1 MSDPASTPER
11 IVVVGASLA
20 GLRAVE
26 QLRRLGFDNSLVV
39 VGDEPHLPYDRTS
52 LTKSVLTGR
61 VAAGSTQLAV
71 RDDVEA
77 EWVLGVPAV
86 GLDRQDQQVVL
97 ADGQRLPYD
106 RVLVSTG
113 MHARPWT
120 VDGAAAA
127 GRVVTLRTRA
137 DAEDLQARLTAGPR
151 RIVIIGAGFIG
162 SEVAS
167 SCRELGI
174 DVTVVER
181 ADAPLQGA
189 LGRVVGPRTTALHR
203 SHGVDLRLRTSVTR
217 MSGDLAGGLTRVHLD
232 DGTSVDADV
241 VMAAVGSVGS
251 TAWLEGSG
259 LAVHARGGVACDGTL
274 RVLTDAGVPD
284 DSCYAAG
291 DVAQVPHPVYD
302 DQLLVVEHWGT
313 AVDHGVIAAHNML
326 ARPADRSVVTAV
338 PQFWSNQFGVNIK
351 SVGVPSLADQVV
363 TVHGPT
369 EQREVL
375 VYGRAGVTVAAVAF
389 DAPRELS
396 AYGPLIEERAPF
408 PPAEGLLDWDGG
420 AEPRPVPAG
429 FRAPADTS
437 HEAEAVDPTTPHN
450 VREPGGSWTRARREV
465 HR

>member
-1 MSDPASTPER
+1 MSDAASTAER

-20 GLRAVE
+20 GLRTAE
-26 QLRRLGFDNSLVV
+26 ELRRLGFDGSLVV
-39 VGDEPHLPYDRTS
+39 VGDEPHLPYDRAP

-97 ADGQRLPYD
+97 ADGRRLPYD

-120 VDGAAAA
+120 GDGGAAV
-127 GRVVTLRTRA
+127 GGVVTLRTRA
-137 DAEDLQARLTAGPR
+137 DAEDLRARLAAGPR
-151 RIVIIGAGFIG
+151 RVVIIGAGFIG

-174 DVTVVER
+174 DVTVVDR
-181 ADAPLQGA
+181 GDAPLQGA
-189 LGRVVGPRTTALHR
+189 LGHVVGPRTTALHR
-203 SHGVDLRLRTSVTR
+203 SHGVDLRLRTSVTG
-217 MSGDLAGGLTRVHLD
+217 MSGPAGGLTRVHLD
-232 DGTSVDADV
+232 DGTSVAADV
-241 VMAAVGSVGS
+241 VVAALGSVGS

-259 LAVHARGGVACDGTL
+259 LAVHPRGGVVCDGTL

-284 DSCYAAG
+284 DACYAAG

-326 ARPADRSVVTAV
+326 ARPADRTVVTVV

-363 TVHGPT
+363 IVHGPT

-389 DAPRELS
+389 NAPRELP

-408 PPAEGLLDWDGG
+408 PPATGLLDWDGG
-420 AEPRPVPAG
+420 AEPLPVTPG
-429 FRAPADTS
+429 FRAPAGPATR
-437 HEAEAVDPTTPHN
+437 PTP
-450 VREPGGSWTRARREV
+450 RPSAPLPGR
-465 HR
+465 